1 MLYVYMYICI
11 YMSGR
16 SNFGSSGFGSSPS
29 ISVLRTLFVNMD
41 FRQRNHRRSSLQP
54 KCCFRTI
61 TVACSCAPLHAC
73 SGGHIGGANERKL
86 AQADERKRAQAN
98 ERKLAQDIKLIRKL
112 PGIANV
118 RVMHRRFLAYPG
130 RFYPV
135 PEDAI
140 LQVRICAR
148 SPSGISDATRQL
160 LFLTS
165 RARWLTS
172 LHFGLTGDQEIL
184 TCLQEV
190 RHQGSDSVQ
199 AKAIQSQHFSTILVE
214 LFQVR
219 QSFPV
224 ALRLL
229 AVQRTFG
236 QYGIG
241 THVASGDLHCLV
253 WQYLGGA
260 YMVAG
265 ESIVI
270 PKLQTIVDSLFQIRV
285 QAMRHMPFRVF
296 GNIQFVHQKA
306 PLFSQVHA
314 ATGVTFHFPEDG
326 WDHINDWLDSYDSW
340 HEFLFH
346 WLVSDVL
353 MYASTDTAL
362 GRACAQI
369 EALSAEE
376 VSVETLPICM
386 SGLQKKQC
394 LSQLAMTCPELSPMI
409 LVVDNSKDSGS
420 QLHHEDVNIRSR
432 FACLCKAMPE
442 FLAVIIVSGSG
453 YTPWDKGEG
462 ASVVIGHR
470 CVTHALAT
478 SLRSPT
484 SQVSVDNGQTLHRL
498 VHDATMQRSL
508 SSSVWSHPA
517 FKPLSLWLA
526 FHAQPEALLG
536 CSPSPET
543 PLIEVLFQSE
553 LSNRYHMPCMHI
565 PNIVASSMG
574 PQPRGNGQ
582 HHSDIMQPRPDIASA
597 GRQAMTAQLSA
608 SMQQRQNPSSM
619 ERCAHQ
625 TTNAWL
631 PTLPQL

>member
-1 MLYVYMYICI
+1 M

-16 SNFGSSGFGSSPS
+16 SHFGSSGLGSSPS
-29 ISVLRTLFVNMD
+29 ISVLRTLFVNMV
-41 FRQRNHRRSSLQP
+41 FRQRNRGRSSLQP

-73 SGGHIGGANERKL
+73 IGGANERKL
-86 AQADERKRAQAN
+86 T
-98 ERKLAQDIKLIRKL
+98 QDIKLIRKL
-112 PGIANV
+112 PGIENV
-118 RVMHRRFLAYPG
+118 RVVHRRFLAYQD

-140 LQVRICAR
+140 ILVRICAR

-165 RARWLTS
+165 RAEWLTS

-190 RHQGSDSVQ
+190 RHQGSDSTQ
-199 AKAIQSQHFSTILVE
+199 AKAIQSQYFSTILVG
-214 LFQVR
+214 FQVR
-219 QSFPV
+219 QSFHV

-229 AVQRTFG
+229 AVHRTFS
-236 QYGIG
+236 QHKIG
-241 THVASGDLHCLV
+241 TGVANGGLHSLV

-270 PKLQTIVDSLFQIRV
+270 PKLQTIVNSLFQIRV
-285 QAMRHMPFRVF
+285 QSMRHMPFSVF

-326 WDHINDWLDSYDSW
+326 WDVINDWLGSYDSW

-346 WLVSDVL
+346 WLISDVL
-353 MYASTDTAL
+353 MYASTDTVL

-394 LSQLAMTCPELSPMI
+394 LSHVYQRASSALTGRATIGPIRPIGPMGP
-409 LVVDNSKDSGS
+409 SGP
-420 QLHHEDVNIRSR
+420 
-432 FACLCKAMPE
+432 MGP
-442 FLAVIIVSGSG
+442 
-453 YTPWDKGEG
+453 
-462 ASVVIGHR
+462 HR
-470 CVTHALAT
+470 
-478 SLRSPT
+478 R
-484 SQVSVDNGQTLHRL
+484 
-498 VHDATMQRSL
+498 
-508 SSSVWSHPA
+508 
-517 FKPLSLWLA
+517 
-526 FHAQPEALLG
+526 ALLG
-536 CSPSPET
+536 
-543 PLIEVLFQSE
+543 PLRL
-553 LSNRYHMPCMHI
+553 
-565 PNIVASSMG
+565 
-574 PQPRGNGQ
+574 
-582 HHSDIMQPRPDIASA
+582 
-597 GRQAMTAQLSA
+597 
-608 SMQQRQNPSSM
+608 
-619 ERCAHQ
+619 
-625 TTNAWL
+625 
-631 PTLPQL
+631 